1 MLHAV
6 ASARMYGSTFSHSF
20 LQANMIDL
28 WQVNDIV
35 KTEAL
40 FINSEE
46 SRNVVNKIIVKRS
59 INRGFTM
66 DRQAS
71 IRLRSLK

>member
-1 MLHAV
+1 
-6 ASARMYGSTFSHSF
+6 
-20 LQANMIDL
+20 MIDL